1 MPNPIS
7 ATLDFDNI
15 GVRATIIRGLQRHRT
30 ADIQPFRHLQ
40 NQIQKFC

>member
-1 MPNPIS
+1 MANPIS

-15 GVRATIIRGLQRHRT
+15 EVRATIICELLRHRT

-40 NQIQKFC
+40 NQIQMFC

>member
-1 MPNPIS
+1 MANPVS

-15 GVRATIIRGLQRHRT
+15 EVRATIIRGLQRHRS
-30 ADIQPFRHLQ
+30 ADIQLFRRPQ